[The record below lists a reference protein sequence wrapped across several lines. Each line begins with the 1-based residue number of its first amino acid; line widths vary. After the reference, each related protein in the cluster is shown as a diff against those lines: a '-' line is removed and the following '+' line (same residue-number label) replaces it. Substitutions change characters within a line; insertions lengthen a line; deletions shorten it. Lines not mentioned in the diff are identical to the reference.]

1 MVRTLVVYGTTDGHT
16 RKIAFALAE
25 ALRAE
30 RCSVHVAEAARGY
43 GALTPAGY
51 DGVIVA
57 ASVHGGQYQRAVVRW
72 VRAHAAALNRVPSAF
87 VSVSLGVL
95 DRRPDAQR
103 AVDETMQRLY
113 SQSGWYPTVTKAV
126 AGALLYTR
134 YGWLKRW
141 IMRRIVRKAG
151 GDVDTTRDY
160 EYTDWIALRELAR
173 RFAARLARR
182 ELVGGTV

>member
-1 MVRTLVVYGTTDGHT
+1 M
-16 RKIAFALAE
+16 
-25 ALRAE
+25 
-30 RCSVHVAEAARGY
+30 
-43 GALTPAGY
+43 
-51 DGVIVA
+51 
-57 ASVHGGQYQRAVVRW
+57 
-72 VRAHAAALNRVPSAF
+72 
-87 VSVSLGVL
+87 
-95 DRRPDAQR
+95 
-103 AVDETMQRLY
+103 
-113 SQSGWYPTVTKAV
+113 TKAV